1 MRIMFFGFSL
11 IFVFTVCLHAQ
22 PQYYNYGA
30 VGNTSSFPMGV
41 SGGKAVCWLYLPG
54 AFNQPSPCPSG
65 QQITRISLYYTGGG
79 RTYSNFRILMA
90 QDTIT
95 NLTQGQFP
103 SEQWDTVYFRA
114 SVAYFGGTYWG
125 GANLDHPFPYDPTKS
140 FLLIVEHCAAPGS
153 GMNIRQSNLGGVKR
167 VWSVGGC
174 PFTPNP
180 TSDDYTPSTGIN
192 VEPAL
197 GTNTQHNNVPVD
209 YYLSQNYPNPF
220 NPTTQ
225 ISYAIPSAGN
235 VKLVVFDILGREIAT
250 LVNEFKTAGYYGVNF
265 DASNL
270 ASGIYVYRIEAG
282 DFRDTKKMLL
292 IK

>member
-1 MRIMFFGFSL
+1 
-11 IFVFTVCLHAQ
+11 
-22 PQYYNYGA
+22 
-30 VGNTSSFPMGV
+30 
-41 SGGKAVCWLYLPG
+41 
-54 AFNQPSPCPSG
+54 
-65 QQITRISLYYTGGG
+65 
-79 RTYSNFRILMA
+79 MA

-103 SEQWDTVYFRA
+103 SELWDTVYFRT

-125 GANLDHPFPYDPTKS
+125 GANLDHPFSYDPTKS

-235 VKLVVFDILGREIAT
+235 VRLVVYDILGREIAT